1 VLNICFKE
9 LFVLLMLIPRPVFAL
24 LAENMAY
31 LTEKCDE
38 YKDPAIYN
46 EYPCEYLNLSAVYM
60 LSALAAS
67 QSMNKIGFAFKNLKN
82 AQLILSK
89 RFPTVDGL
97 AVEHEHVSDT
107 PYITRQTVAYAIS
120 LTVSALF
127 YGVNDESNKGRAD
140 EVYAMALRDLEHLS
154 DDKFYACFGELLLF
168 YVEKVTSPEPPDFG
182 TLEQL
187 VDVRTVSNSVRD
199 ACNAARAATNDITV
213 ANRDVELP
221 VVRGPAVTDAP
232 ASDPECDN
240 ESAAKTKSASP
251 AKGSKKASDS
261 DVSVAKSSSGS
272 DNESAA
278 KTNSASPAKGSKK
291 AGRGRQPTAGPGAK
305 RGSRGGAR

>member
-9 LFVLLMLIPRPVFAL
+9 LFVLLIPLPVFAL

-67 QSMNKIGFAFKNLKN
+67 QSMNKVGFAFKNLKN
-82 AQLILSK
+82 AQLIMSK
-89 RFPTVDGL
+89 RFPTLEGL
-97 AVEHEHVSDT
+97 AAEHEHVSGT

-127 YGVNDESNKGRAD
+127 YAVHDESNKGRAD
-140 EVYAMALRDLEHLS
+140 EVYDKALRDLEQLS
-154 DDKFYACFGELLLF
+154 DAKFDECLGDLLQF
-168 YVEKVTSPEPPDFG
+168 YVRKVTSPEPLDFG
-182 TLEQL
+182 T
-187 VDVRTVSNSVRD
+187 S
-199 ACNAARAATNDITV
+199 ARLDKIVALAV
-213 ANRDVELP
+213 ANVELP
-221 VVRGPAVTDAP
+221 VASGPASDSSEPVPAEIRPDAP
-232 ASDPECDN
+232 AED
-240 ESAAKTKSASP
+240 
-251 AKGSKKASDS
+251 SDS
-261 DVSVAKSSSGS
+261 SVSKSSSGS

-278 KTNSASPAKGSKK
+278 KTNSASPGKGGKK
-291 AGRGRQPTAGPGAK
+291 AGGRGRPP
-305 RGSRGGAR
+305 RVRGGAR

>member
-1 VLNICFKE
+1 MLNICFKE
-9 LFVLLMLIPRPVFAL
+9 LFVLLIPLPVFAL

-31 LTEKCDE
+31 LTEKSDV

-67 QSMNKIGFAFKNLKN
+67 QSMNKVGFAFKNLKN

-97 AVEHEHVSDT
+97 AVEHEHVSGT

-120 LTVSALF
+120 LTVSAIF

-140 EVYAMALRDLEHLS
+140 EVYDMALRDLEHLS
-154 DDKFYACFGELLLF
+154 DDKFYACFGELLRC

-187 VDVRTVSNSVRD
+187 VDVSNSVRD
-199 ACNAARAATNDITV
+199 ASNAARAAANDNNV
-213 ANRDVELP
+213 ALANIELP
-221 VVRGPAVTDAP
+221 VAPGPAVTDAP
-232 ASDPECDN
+232 ASDSECDN

-251 AKGSKKASDS
+251 AKGSKKAGDS
-261 DVSVAKSSSGS
+261 DISVAKSSSGS

-278 KTNSASPAKGSKK
+278 KTNSASPAKGSNLKK

-305 RGSRGGAR
+305 RGSRGGAAR